1 MVAIGHSDLDIFPLT
16 LGGNTFGWTSDEAA
30 SFEILDAFTAGG
42 GNFVDTAD
50 SYSAFADGNSGG
62 ESETIIGNW
71 TRARRNRD
79 EVVIA
84 TKVSRHPEFRG
95 LAPDNIRAAA
105 DASLA
110 RLQTDHIDVYYA
122 HYDDD
127 KTPLVESLA
136 AFDELI
142 EAGKIRYVAI
152 SNYSPARVRE
162 WLELAEEHGFARPV
176 ALQPHYNLVARHDYE
191 GVLQTLAVDNELAVF
206 PYFAL
211 AAGFLTGKYR
221 TREDLAGKQRER
233 LTSGY
238 FSDAGLDVVQGLRE
252 IAESRSAEIS
262 TVALAWLLAR
272 PGITAP
278 IASVSRISQLPALLD
293 APALALTS
301 QEVEKL
307 TVLSDAVA

>member
-1 MVAIGHSDLDIFPLT
+1 MVAIGSSDLEIFPLA
-16 LGGNTFGWTSDEAA
+16 LGGNTFGWTSDEAE

-71 TRARRNRD
+71 TTARGNRD
-79 EVVIA
+79 DVVIA
-84 TKVSRHPEFRG
+84 TKVSQHPEFRG
-95 LAPDNIRAAA
+95 LAPANIRAAA

-110 RLQTDHIDVYYA
+110 RLRTDRIDVYYA
-122 HYDDD
+122 HYDDE

-136 AFDELI
+136 AFDALVT
-142 EAGKIRYVAI
+142 AGKVRYVAI
-152 SNYSPARVRE
+152 SNYTPARVRE
-162 WLELAEEHGFARPV
+162 WLKLAKENGFAAPI
-176 ALQPHYNLVARHDYE
+176 ALQPHYNLVARRDYE
-191 GVLQTLAVDNELAVF
+191 GELQKLAVENDLGVF
-206 PYFAL
+206 PYFSL

-233 LTSGY
+233 LTTGY
-238 FSDAGLDVVQGLRE
+238 FSDAGLDVVKGLRE

-262 TVALAWLLAR
+262 SVALAWLLAR
-272 PGITAP
+272 PGVTAP
-278 IASVSRISQLPALLD
+278 IASASKISQLPALLD
-293 APALALTS
+293 APALALTG